1 MTRHETAL
9 LESLKRLHASV
20 EDAVS
25 SLQRHGLRP
34 YVCADL
40 MAAAKK
46 SGNAIMLAEGELKHE
61 EPESGES

>member
-40 MAAAKK
+40 MQAVKK
-46 SGNAIMLAEGELKHE
+46 SGNAIMLAEGELKQDV
-61 EPESGES
+61 PESGES